1 MMAKSLAQS
10 VLRSLPPRVYET
22 TTICPLCGTAVPAN
36 GLRARAGSDPGRQ
49 AWELVFACPACGLLT
64 RFDVAGLSLE
74 QIQSFQGSAWAA
86 KLRHFERGITSERLR
101 YRRQATSRHFHGVFI
116 VAFLTWMLL
125 IGNFNPSE
133 VLWGLVASLLVAWLT
148 YRFLLFDFLW
158 WMDDPRRWL
167 ALGKLLIEF
176 TRQLIVQ
183 NVTLAIRVFRPSLPI
198 RPGIVAVATELRQ
211 DAELTILGGLM
222 SLTPD
227 TVTMDVDQERG
238 IIYVHWIDVKTTEPE
253 EVRRLI
259 SASLEE
265 KVVEWL
271 HER

>member
-1 MMAKSLAQS
+1 MAKSPAQPI
-10 VLRSLPPRVYET
+10 LNSLSPRVYET
-22 TTICPLCGTAVPAN
+22 TTVCPLCGTAAPVT
-36 GLRARAGSDPGRQ
+36 GLRARPGGDADRRP
-49 AWELVFACPACGLLT
+49 WELVFACPACGLLT
-64 RFDVAGLSLE
+64 RFDVEGLSLE
-74 QIQSFQGSAWAA
+74 QVQSFQGSAWTA
-86 KLRHFERGITSERLR
+86 KLRHFERGIRSERLR
-101 YRRQATSRHFHGVFI
+101 YRRRATSRHFLGVFI

-133 VLWGLVASLLVAWLT
+133 VLWGFVASLLVAWLT

-167 ALGKLLIEF
+167 ALGKLLVEF

-198 RPGIVAVATELRQ
+198 RPGIVAVPTTLRQ
-211 DAELTILGGLM
+211 DGELTILGSLM

-227 TVTMDVDQERG
+227 TVTMDIDQERG

-253 EVRRLI
+253 EARRLI

-265 KVVEWL
+265 RVVEWL
-271 HER
+271 HGR